1 MEENVKKQLDQLGNI
16 IDEKIEKA
24 TNMAMDNAN
33 GKVDETLKGEI
44 SNLTEKFNARMDEIE
59 VKNQKNFDSLISKKE
74 DKSFKGGLIKS
85 INDGALDSFRSGMS
99 RGTAFEI
106 KADMTMNADFSGEVV
121 PADRIPGYKFDP
133 TRAVHIRSLIP
144 QGSTSSDV
152 VRFVKESAY
161 SDGSGNVAEGATLG
175 QTDFTFTAD
184 NNTVEKIGAYLR
196 ISEEMLSDT
205 PQLTSYLS
213 NRVPAKLLAKEDD
226 QILNGNGTSPNLAG
240 ITVDAADFDESS
252 SAAFYQSVDSANEFD
267 VLIAALNQLAISE
280 YQADKIIL
288 HPTDFHKILL
298 LKDSQNKYLLDYNPN
313 AGLAPSFNGV
323 PVILNTAIG
332 AGKFLVGNFAI
343 GTQLWIRDN
352 LSVEFFREDGTNV
365 RDGFVTVRCVE
376 RVALTNYLPNAFVY
390 GDSFADAKTSLET
403 P

>member
-1 MEENVKKQLDQLGNI
+1 MDENVKNQLDQLGNI

-24 TNMAMDNAN
+24 NGQAINNAK
-33 GKVDETLKGEI
+33 GEIDSVLKGEI
-44 SNLTEKFNARMDEIE
+44 NNLTTKFNERMDEIE
-59 VKNQKNFDSLISKKE
+59 VNNKKNFDSLISQKE

-85 INDGALDSFRSGMS
+85 INDGALESLKNGMS
-99 RGTAFEI
+99 RSARFEL

-121 PADRIPGYKFDP
+121 PADRVPGYKFDP

-144 QGSTSSDV
+144 QGSTTSDV
-152 VRFVKESAY
+152 VRFVKESGY
-161 SDGSGNVAEGATLG
+161 SDGSAPKAEGATLG
-175 QTDFTFTAD
+175 QTDFDMAAD

-196 ISEEMLSDT
+196 ISEEMLADT
-205 PQLTSYLS
+205 PQLTSYIS

-226 QILNGNGTSPNLAG
+226 QILNGTGVSPQLSG

-252 SAAFYQSVDSANEFD
+252 GAAFYQSIDNANEFD
-267 VLIAALNQLAISE
+267 VIVAALNQLALSE
-280 YQADKIIL
+280 YSADKIIL

-298 LKDSQNKYLLDYNPN
+298 LKDSQNRYLKDQVY
-313 AGLAPSFNGV
+313 AGLQPTFMGV
-323 PVILNTAIG
+323 PVILNTALA
-332 AGKFLVGNFAI
+332 AGSFLLGNFSQ

-376 RVALTNYLPNAFVY
+376 RVALTNYLPNSFVY
-390 GDSFADAKTSLET
+390 GDSFADAITSLET

>member
-1 MEENVKKQLDQLGNI
+1 MDENVKNQLDQLGNI

-24 TNMAMDNAN
+24 AGQALESAN
-33 GKVDETLKGEI
+33 GKADSALKGEI
-44 SNLTEKFNARMDEIE
+44 DNLTKKFNERFDELE
-59 VKNQKNFDSLISKKE
+59 VKNKKNFDSLVSQKE

-85 INDGALDSFRSGMS
+85 INDGALDSLRSGMS
-99 RGTAFEI
+99 RATSFQI

-121 PADRIPGYKFDP
+121 PADRVPGYKYDP

-152 VRFVKESAY
+152 VRFVKESGY
-161 SDGSGNVAEGATLG
+161 SDGSAPKAEGATLG
-175 QTDFTFTAD
+175 QTDFDMAAD

-196 ISEEMLSDT
+196 ISEEMLADT
-205 PQLTSYLS
+205 PQLTSYIS

-226 QILNGNGTSPNLAG
+226 QILNGNGTSPNLSG
-240 ITVDAADFDESS
+240 ITVDAADFDESA
-252 SAAFYQSVDSANEFD
+252 SAAFYQSINNANEFD
-267 VLIAALNQLAISE
+267 VIVAALNQLSLSE

-298 LKDSQNKYLLDYNPN
+298 LKDSNNRYLKDQVYS
-313 AGLAPSFNGV
+313 GLQPTFMGV
-323 PVILNTAIG
+323 PVVLNTALA
-332 AGKFLVGNFAI
+332 AGSFLLGNFSQ

-352 LSVEFFREDGTNV
+352 VSVEFFREDGTNV

-376 RVALTNYLPNAFVY
+376 RVALTNYLPNSFVY
-390 GDSFADAKTSLET
+390 GDSFADAITSLET

>member
-24 TNMAMDNAN
+24 NGQVLENAN
-33 GKVDETLKGEI
+33 GKIDSVLKGEI
-44 SNLTEKFNARMDEIE
+44 TNLTQKFNERMDEME
-59 VKNQKNFDSLISKKE
+59 VSNKKNFDSLHSNKE

-85 INDGALDSFRSGMS
+85 INDGVLDSFRNGNSS
-99 RGTAFEI
+99 AKFEV

-121 PADRIPGYKFDP
+121 PADRVPGYKFDP
-133 TRAVHIRSLIP
+133 TRSVHIRSLIP

-161 SDGSGNVAEGATLG
+161 TDGSAPKAEGATLG
-175 QTDFTFTAD
+175 QSDFTMTAD

-213 NRVPAKLLAKEDD
+213 NRVPSKLLAKEDD
-226 QILNGNGTSPNLAG
+226 QILNGTGVSPQLAG
-240 ITVDAADFDESS
+240 ITVDAADFDESA
-252 SAAFYQSVDSANEFD
+252 SAAFYQSVNSANEFD
-267 VLIAALNQLAISE
+267 VLVAALNQLSLSE

-298 LKDSQNKYLLDYNPN
+298 LKDTQNNYLKDQVY
-313 AGLAPSFNGV
+313 AGLQPSFMGV
-323 PVILNTAIG
+323 PVIINTAIG
-332 AGKFLVGNFAI
+332 AGKFLVGNFGQ

-352 LSVEFFREDGTNV
+352 VSVEFSRMDSTNFI
-365 RDGFVTVRCVE
+365 DGFITVRAIE

-390 GDSFADAKTSLET
+390 GDSFTDAKTSLET

>member
-24 TNMAMDNAN
+24 NGQVLENAN
-33 GKVDETLKGEI
+33 GKIDSVLKGEI
-44 SNLTEKFNARMDEIE
+44 NNLTQKFNERMDEME
-59 VKNQKNFDSLISKKE
+59 VSNKKNFDSLHSHKE

-85 INDGALDSFRSGMS
+85 INDGVLDSFRNGNNS
-99 RGTAFEI
+99 AKFEV

-121 PADRIPGYKFDP
+121 PADRVPGYKFDP
-133 TRAVHIRSLIP
+133 TRSVHIRSLIP

-161 SDGSGNVAEGATLG
+161 TDGSAPKAEGATLG
-175 QTDFTFTAD
+175 QSDFTMTAD

-213 NRVPAKLLAKEDD
+213 NRVPSKLLAKEDD
-226 QILNGNGTSPNLAG
+226 QILNGTGVSPQLAG
-240 ITVDAADFDESS
+240 ITVDAADFDESA
-252 SAAFYQSVDSANEFD
+252 SAAFYQQVNSANEFD
-267 VLIAALNQLAISE
+267 VLVAALNQLSLSE

-298 LKDSQNKYLLDYNPN
+298 LKDTQNNYLKDQVY
-313 AGLAPSFNGV
+313 AGLQPSFMGV
-323 PVILNTAIG
+323 PVIINTAIG
-332 AGKFLVGNFAI
+332 AGKFLVGNFGQ

-352 LSVEFFREDGTNV
+352 VSVEFSRMDSTNFI
-365 RDGFVTVRCVE
+365 DGFITVRAIE

-390 GDSFADAKTSLET
+390 GDSFTDAKTSLET